1 MRGYHERGRPSATK
15 SGVGGG
21 MKSHFTNISRNVK
34 SLESKMKQRQHDYN
48 TRGRQ
53 PTTTTQDRARSNS
66 NQRQRSNSAN
76 NNKKQ
81 SDKKQLLMINY
92 SKHHEQQQANKS
104 VSSSDSGTDIVPPS
118 NNNTAQPTKSQRG
131 RISKLG
137 RPSFIPRVGRHT
149 TNEEEEFHMS
159 GGANYFTPHNNSS
172 SSNNNNNRSSSAI
185 TNRLKRLHNPNGSEW
200 ILPINYKYN
209 IRVDI
214 WLLLTISSCAAL
226 SSIGL
231 VFSSNTSGVEIG
243 NSPKYA
249 LSTTILSFIISLI
262 MSIGLRYAPLRMGLT
277 TNIMPLPTTLS
288 SSYNNHRSNSKRCL
302 RKGQQLL
309 LYKMNITYEL
319 LLLSLLCLLWVIA
332 LPIIVNGEVYY
343 MVSCLFVEFVVD
355 TSQTA
360 YISVGCLG
368 PRK

>member
-1 MRGYHERGRPSATK
+1 MRGYQRGRPSTTK
-15 SGVGGG
+15 SSGGGGG
-21 MKSHFTNISRNVK
+21 MKSHLTNISRNVK

-48 TRGRQ
+48 SRGRQ
-53 PTTTTQDRARSNS
+53 QQPTTQHTNS

-92 SKHHEQQQANKS
+92 SKHYEQQQSNNS
-104 VSSSDSGTDIVPPS
+104 VSSSDSGTDIVPPY
-118 NNNTAQPTKSQRG
+118 NNNTAAPPTKSQRG
-131 RISKLG
+131 RTSKLS

-149 TNEEEEFHMS
+149 NKQQQDYEEEEFHMS

-172 SSNNNNNRSSSAI
+172 SNNNRPRI

-209 IRVDI
+209 KRIDI
-214 WLLLTISSCAAL
+214 WLLLSISSCAAL

-231 VFSSNTSGVEIG
+231 VFSSSSSVGIG
-243 NSPKYA
+243 SSPKYA
-249 LSTTILSFIISLI
+249 LSTCIVCFIISLI
-262 MSIGLRYAPLRMGLT
+262 ISIGLRYAPLRMGLT
-277 TNIMPLPTTLS
+277 TNIMPLPTL
-288 SSYNNHRSNSKRCL
+288 SSYNNQHLSSQHHSNSKRCL
-302 RKGQQLL
+302 SKGQKLL

-319 LLLSLLCLLWVIA
+319 LVLSLLVILWISA

-343 MVSCLFVEFVVD
+343 MVSFVCFDLFTLLSGLV
-355 TSQTA
+355 
-360 YISVGCLG
+360 
-368 PRK
+368 

>member
-1 MRGYHERGRPSATK
+1 MRGYQRGRPSVAK
-15 SGVGGG
+15 SSGGGGG
-21 MKSHFTNISRNVK
+21 MKSHFTNISWNVK
-34 SLESKMKQRQHDYN
+34 SLENKMKQRQHDYN
-48 TRGRQ
+48 ARGRQ
-53 PTTTTQDRARSNS
+53 QQRPTPQHTN
-66 NQRQRSNSAN
+66 NNERQRSNSAN
-76 NNKKQ
+76 NDKKQ
-81 SDKKQLLMINY
+81 SDKKNLLMINY
-92 SKHHEQQQANKS
+92 SKHHEQQQRQAYNKS

-118 NNNTAQPTKSQRG
+118 NNNNNVAPPSKSQRG
-131 RISKLG
+131 RTSKLSS
-137 RPSFIPRVGRHT
+137 RPSFLPRVGRHT
-149 TNEEEEFHMS
+149 NNDEEEFHMS
-159 GGANYFTPHNNSS
+159 GGANYFTPHNSS
-172 SSNNNNNRSSSAI
+172 SSNNNNRPRI

-214 WLLLTISSCAAL
+214 WLLLSISSCAAL

-231 VFSSNTSGVEIG
+231 VFSSNATGIEIG

-249 LSTTILSFIISLI
+249 LSTCILSFTISLVI
-262 MSIGLRYAPLRMGLT
+262 SIGLRYAPLRMGLT

-288 SSYNNHRSNSKRCL
+288 SSYNNHRSNSKRFCL

-343 MVSCLFVEFVVD
+343 MVSLLC
-355 TSQTA
+355 SC
-360 YISVGCLG
+360 SC
-368 PRK
+368 

>member
-1 MRGYHERGRPSATK
+1 MRGYQRGRSSVAK
-15 SGVGGG
+15 SSGGGGG

-48 TRGRQ
+48 ARGQQQQR
-53 PTTTTQDRARSNS
+53 PTPQHSNNN

-81 SDKKQLLMINY
+81 SDKKNLLMINY
-92 SKHHEQQQANKS
+92 SKHHEQQQRQSNKS

-118 NNNTAQPTKSQRG
+118 NNNIAPQPSKSQRG
-131 RISKLG
+131 RTSKLS

-149 TNEEEEFHMS
+149 NNDEEEFHMS
-159 GGANYFTPHNNSS
+159 GGANYFTPHNS
-172 SSNNNNNRSSSAI
+172 SSNNRPRL

-209 IRVDI
+209 TRVDI
-214 WLLLTISSCAAL
+214 WLLLSISSCAAL

-231 VFSSNTSGVEIG
+231 VFSSSNTTGIEIG
-243 NSPKYA
+243 NSPKNA
-249 LSTTILSFIISLI
+249 LSTCILSFIISLI
-262 MSIGLRYAPLRMGLT
+262 ISIGLRYAPLRMGLT
-277 TNIMPLPTTLS
+277 TNIMPLPTL
-288 SSYNNHRSNSKRCL
+288 SSYNNHLSSRHSNSKRCL

-309 LYKMNITYEL
+309 LYKMNVTYEL
-319 LLLSLLCLLWVIA
+319 LLLSLLCLLWIIA

-343 MVSCLFVEFVVD
+343 MASFFCF
-355 TSQTA
+355 
-360 YISVGCLG
+360 
-368 PRK
+368 

>member
-1 MRGYHERGRPSATK
+1 MRGYQRGRPSVAK
-15 SGVGGG
+15 SSGGGGG

-48 TRGRQ
+48 RGRQ
-53 PTTTTQDRARSNS
+53 PTTTPQDLARSSSN

-92 SKHHEQQQANKS
+92 SKHYEQRQRQANKS

-118 NNNTAQPTKSQRG
+118 NNNNIAAQPSKSQRG
-131 RISKLG
+131 RTSKLS
-137 RPSFIPRVGRHT
+137 RPSFLPRVGRHS
-149 TNEEEEFHMS
+149 NNDEEEFHMS
-159 GGANYFTPHNNSS
+159 GGANYFTPHNS
-172 SSNNNNNRSSSAI
+172 SSNNNNNRPRI

-209 IRVDI
+209 SRVDI
-214 WLLLTISSCAAL
+214 WLLLSISSCAAL

-231 VFSSNTSGVEIG
+231 VFSSTTTTGIGIG

-249 LSTTILSFIISLI
+249 LSTCILSFIISLVL
-262 MSIGLRYAPLRMGLT
+262 SIGLRYAPLRMGLT
-277 TNIMPLPTTLS
+277 TNIMPLPTLS
-288 SSYNNHRSNSKRCL
+288 SSYNNHLSSRHSNSKRCL

-343 MVSCLFVEFVVD
+343 MVSF
-355 TSQTA
+355 
-360 YISVGCLG
+360 GCCF
-368 PRK
+368 